1 LQKRLIFLGSLLV
14 TATSYHGPLPTLNHW
29 QKSVAVTRMVKVCH
43 NDFNFL
49 ALTCDRDAIH
59 CAALHKIDPSYV
71 IVSVISVMPFP
82 LTLSELESKE
92 CIRVLRNIR
101 VIVKLPDRRPSH
113 NFLKVIRVHRE
124 ANKKSSRKKTHT

>member
-1 LQKRLIFLGSLLV
+1 
-14 TATSYHGPLPTLNHW
+14 
-29 QKSVAVTRMVKVCH
+29 MVQVCH

-124 ANKKSSRKKTHT
+124 ANKKSSREKKHIHKHAAYMNKTQNETKQNCKRGFIVSN